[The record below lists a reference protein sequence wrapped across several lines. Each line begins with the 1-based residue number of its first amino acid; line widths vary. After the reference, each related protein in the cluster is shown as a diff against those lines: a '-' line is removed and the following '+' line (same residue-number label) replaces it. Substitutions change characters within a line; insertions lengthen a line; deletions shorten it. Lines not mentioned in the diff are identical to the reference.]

1 MDPRIARAREGI
13 AQLELPD
20 EVVEGAVENLHRWL
34 SEPAFAA
41 YVPQIEGLIDA
52 GRFELLA
59 DAFYR
64 VVPFGTGGRRGA
76 MGVGPNRINA
86 WTIGTSVQGH
96 VDWLRNRLGDGED
109 LRVVVGY
116 DVRRFEDVEHV
127 WDPELPNPVLGLS
140 SRDLAELAVRIY
152 AANGVEALIL
162 PRDADRFLST
172 PELSWSIR
180 ALGAHGG
187 VNISAS
193 HNPPDDNGIKVY
205 DERGA
210 QLVPPLDGDLMEAV
224 ETVESVRMLEWEDAV
239 ESGRVQWMT
248 PELHREWVETVAA
261 LAAPGPREVGLLYTP
276 LHGTGVVHE
285 VLQEAGYA
293 CELLEEQMEPDAR
306 FSTIPG
312 QVANPEFP
320 ETLQLAIERAG
331 ADIDLILATDPD
343 ADRIGAVCRH
353 QGQWVHLSGND
364 IGALVAYQ
372 ILTRDRAHRPLVL
385 TTEVTSSLV
394 DRVARAGGAEVVG
407 DLLVGFKYIGEA
419 LRVLEDEGSYRGVRA
434 DEVEF
439 AAGIEESNGCLLT
452 PAMRDKCGAGGGLLL
467 AEAAAA
473 ARAEGRTLV
482 DLLDQLRYE
491 HGYIVNS
498 QLSVRFPG
506 ATGQAGMQRL
516 LERLRA
522 TPPTALCGRPV
533 VGFTDHRDPLGRF
546 GPIRSETDA
555 ASRNVLVL
563 TLGSGSWD
571 EGARVILRPSGTE
584 PKLKVYV
591 ELCGQAGLDASKRAE
606 IDAELKRFAECLGP
620 ALTA

>member
-1 MDPRIARAREGI
+1 MDARIARAREGI

-20 EVVEGAVENLHRWL
+20 EVVEGALANLQRWL
-34 SEPAFAA
+34 VEPAFAA

-52 GRFELLA
+52 GRFDVLA

-76 MGVGPNRINA
+76 MGVGPNRINS

-96 VDWLRNRLGDGED
+96 VDWLRARYGDAED

-152 AANGVEALIL
+152 AANGVEAALL
-162 PRDADRFLST
+162 PRDAERYLST
-172 PELSWSIR
+172 PELSFTIR
-180 ALGAHGG
+180 QLRAHGG

-210 QLVPPLDGDLMEAV
+210 QLVPPLDGELMQAV
-224 ETVESVRMLEWEDAV
+224 ETVESVRVLEWEDAV
-239 ESGRVQWMT
+239 ESGKVRLLGPSV
-248 PELHREWVETVAA
+248 HRAWVETVAA

-276 LHGTGVVHE
+276 LHGTGLVHE
-285 VLQEAGYA
+285 VLREAGYR
-293 CELLEEQMEPDAR
+293 CEVLAEQCTPDAR
-306 FSTIPG
+306 FSTVPG
-312 QVANPEFP
+312 LVANPERP
-320 ETLQLAIERAG
+320 EALKLAMERAG
-331 ADIDLILATDPD
+331 DGIDLILATDPD
-343 ADRIGAVCRH
+343 ADRVGAACRH
-353 QGQWVHLSGND
+353 QGRWVHLSGND
-364 IGALVAYQ
+364 IGVLVAHQ
-372 ILTRDRAHRPLVL
+372 VLSRTWKRRPLVL

-394 DRVARAGGAEVVG
+394 DTVARAGGAEVVG
-407 DLLVGFKYIGEA
+407 DLLVGFKYIAEA
-419 LRVLEDEGSYRGVRA
+419 LRILEEEGSYRGIRA

-452 PAMRDKCGAGGGLLL
+452 TAMRDKCGAGGALLL
-467 AEAAAA
+467 AEAAAV
-473 ARAEGRTLV
+473 ARARGRTLIDV
-482 DLLDQLRYE
+482 LDQLKEE
-491 HGYIVNS
+491 HGYVVNA
-498 QLSVRFPG
+498 QLNVRFPG
-506 ATGQAGMQRL
+506 ASGQAGMQRL
-516 LERLRA
+516 LGGLRD

-533 VGFTDHRDPLGRF
+533 VRFADHRDPTGRF

-555 ASRNVLVL
+555 ASRNVLVF
-563 TLGSGSWD
+563 TLGSGPYD
-571 EGARVILRPSGTE
+571 DGARVVLRPSGTE

-591 ELCGQAGLDASKRAE
+591 ELCGHPGLKAAQRAE
-606 IDAELKRFAECLGP
+606 IDAELARFVECLGP